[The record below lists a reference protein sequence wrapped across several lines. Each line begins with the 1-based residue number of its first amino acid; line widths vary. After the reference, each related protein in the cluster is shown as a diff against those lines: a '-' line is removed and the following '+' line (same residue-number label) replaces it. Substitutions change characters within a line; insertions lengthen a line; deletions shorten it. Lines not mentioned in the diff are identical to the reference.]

1 MLFTKFRKKKVND
14 MLKLKQNKKILIR
27 EDKKIHW
34 KSNLWKAY
42 IAQFFMGFHL
52 ISGILI
58 PFFNVWGGLNFVE
71 IMMLQ
76 SYFTVMIIVF
86 EIPCGAIADYLSR
99 KLALILGAGI
109 MGIAALVYSSYPH
122 IIIFVLG
129 ETLWAVGDS
138 LISGTYQAF
147 LYDTLRKLGREDE
160 IAKIMARNRSFSL
173 IGIGFSAPIGS
184 IIGATISLPLVM
196 RLMFIPMMIT
206 VVIGLTFREPI
217 DDLQKTNKKKY
228 IKVVKSGIKEISSNK
243 ILRVLAFELV
253 IIETFVFFL
262 IWMYQIYLEA
272 INFSIGLFGFVTTSI
287 TLVQIVFNNL
297 APKLE
302 SKLTRKRLFIQI
314 YSIIPGIGFI
324 MMAWITYIPISI
336 FLILLVLGMGFSR
349 SILFTKGINKR
360 IETDNRATVISTI
373 NMIACLL
380 HSILYPIIGYLTMNS
395 LNMTFIFLGSLII
408 IFSLISRIKNE
419 YI

>member
-1 MLFTKFRKKKVND
+1 MVND
-14 MLKLKQNKKILIR
+14 MLKLKQNKKVLIR
-27 EDKKIHW
+27 QDKEEIHW
-34 KSNLWKAY
+34 KSNLWKANV
-42 IAQFFMGFHL
+42 AQFFMGFHL

-58 PFFNVWGGLNFVE
+58 PFFTVWGGLNFVE
-71 IMMLQ
+71 VMMLQ
-76 SYFTVMIIVF
+76 SYFTVMIIIF
-86 EIPCGAIADYLSR
+86 EIPCGAIADYLTR
-99 KLALILGAGI
+99 KLSLILGAGI
-109 MGIAALVYSSYPH
+109 TGIAALVYSSYPH

-129 ETLWAVGDS
+129 ETLWAIGSS

-160 IAKIMARNRSFSL
+160 ITKIMARNRSFSL
-173 IGIGFSAPIGS
+173 IGIGLSAPIGS

-196 RLMFIPMMIT
+196 RLVFIPMMIT
-206 VVIGLTFREPI
+206 VIISLTFREPY
-217 DDLQKTNKKKY
+217 DVLHQESKKKY
-228 IKVVKSGIKEISSNK
+228 LKVVKSGIKEITSNK

-253 IIETFVFFL
+253 IIETFIFFL
-262 IWMYQIYLEA
+262 IWTYQVYLEA
-272 INFSIGLFGFVTTSI
+272 LNFTVGLFGFVSTSI
-287 TLVQIVFNNL
+287 TLIQIIFNIL

-302 SKLTRKRLFIQI
+302 SKITRKRLFIQI

-373 NMIACLL
+373 NMIGCLF

-395 LNMTFIFLGSLII
+395 LSITFIILGTLII
-408 IFSLISRIKNE
+408 FFTLASRIKNE